1 MCIALF
7 TLTPIWPH
15 QSRFS
20 NAQRTPLMTGSRGG
34 VGPCP
39 CTSCSHSSSS
49 RPSSPCSATRLSSGS
64 SGDLSGSHCFY
75 QSHNLFDI
83 SMLFRD
89 VQNLTGA
96 GVSRCGSSGTIRC
109 HHFILHQ
116 DRELSVRSHEPWQLM
131 GDNLVNIFCS
141 FSTPSDSHVDSGQ
154 QRQAERDTRHGGR
167 ESLQMT
173 SLKNSEN
180 SSKFCSCKQFR

>member
-1 MCIALF
+1 MLFIFHQIHSCGASLQTSWVSLQIKVPRGCLLSLVPGMGSLNPGYLQHGGWECKNAFKIIVLNLNHTNFISRMCIALF

-49 RPSSPCSATRLSSGS
+49 RPSSPCSATRPSSRS

-75 QSHNLFDI
+75 QSHSLFY
-83 SMLFRD
+83 SLML
-89 VQNLTGA
+89 
-96 GVSRCGSSGTIRC
+96 
-109 HHFILHQ
+109 
-116 DRELSVRSHEPWQLM
+116 LSPLLIM
-131 GDNLVNIFCS
+131 
-141 FSTPSDSHVDSGQ
+141 
-154 QRQAERDTRHGGR
+154 
-167 ESLQMT
+167 
-173 SLKNSEN
+173 
-180 SSKFCSCKQFR
+180 